1 MGPARDRTT
10 AVSAITKVVVSV
22 LAWVC
27 LRSDTTENMCNVAFN
42 FDSIQEETYPIIHE
56 TETDSVGDDDI
67 PLLESDSGSEDELN
81 IFEQIDLDVILLHIR
96 VELGQL
102 FVSQWKTAL
111 LNNKAPN
118 GAAKERKVA
127 TKLCLVY
134 RQSNSLVKIAYAP
147 LM

>member
-1 MGPARDRTT
+1 MNRTT

-27 LRSDTTENMCNVAFN
+27 LRLDTTEKMCNVAFN

-56 TETDSVGDDDI
+56 TETDSVGDDDDI

-81 IFEQIDLDVILLHIR
+81 IFEQIDLDVVLLHIR
-96 VELGQL
+96 VELGQV
-102 FVSQWKTAL
+102 FVSQWKIAL

-118 GAAKERKVA
+118 GAAK
-127 TKLCLVY
+127 
-134 RQSNSLVKIAYAP
+134 
-147 LM
+147 

>member
-1 MGPARDRTT
+1 
-10 AVSAITKVVVSV
+10 
-22 LAWVC
+22 
-27 LRSDTTENMCNVAFN
+27 MCNVAFN

-102 FVSQWKTAL
+102 FVSQWK
-111 LNNKAPN
+111 N
-118 GAAKERKVA
+118 
-127 TKLCLVY
+127 CII
-134 RQSNSLVKIAYAP
+134 RQ
-147 LM
+147 

>member
-1 MGPARDRTT
+1 MGPAMNRTT

-27 LRSDTTENMCNVAFN
+27 LRSDTTKNMCNVAFN

-56 TETDSVGDDDI
+56 IETDSVGEDDI

-102 FVSQWKTAL
+102 FVSQWKIAL
-111 LNNKAPN
+111 LDNKAPN
-118 GAAKERKVA
+118 GAAKEGKSCN
-127 TKLCLVY
+127 LHCF
-134 RQSNSLVKIAYAP
+134 
-147 LM
+147 